1 MGKFL
6 LVLLMLASTNCL
18 AAINKWV
25 DDKGVVHYSDQPPP
39 PGQHPQTLHEDADAQ
54 ASASGTSATQT
65 LAEKE
70 AALKKQNAEK
80 QSASF
85 KEAQKQAAEDA
96 LKTNCSNAQDNLRTL
111 QSGIRIMEV
120 GANGERSYVDDTQR
134 QQRIDQAKQDIAK
147 YCK

>member
-1 MGKFL
+1 ML
-6 LVLLMLASTNCL
+6 IILLMLASTSAL

-25 DDKGVVHYSDQPPP
+25 DDHGVVHYSDQPPP
-39 PGQHPQTLHEDADAQ
+39 PGQQPKTLHEDADTQ
-54 ASASGTSATQT
+54 DSASGTSATQT
-65 LAEKE
+65 VAEKE

-96 LKTNCSNAQDNLRTL
+96 LKANCSNAQDNLRTL

-120 GANGERSYVDDTQR
+120 GANGERSYLDDTQR
-134 QQRIDQAKQDIAK
+134 QQRIDKAQQDIAK